1 MANFGKR
8 NLLSITRETNSG
20 LYLDGEELGEILFPG
35 RYVPR
40 DLEPDAKLDVFLY
53 RDSEDRLVATTEKPY
68 AMVGEFGY
76 LTVKH
81 VHERMGAFLDWGLSK
96 DLLLPFAEQAK
107 PLDAGNRVIV
117 AVCIDPNTDRIMA
130 SGRIVDHLSK
140 EPPPYTQGQSVKLL
154 VTGESPLG
162 YSAIVEHAHLGLFY
176 RSELSAPMVVG
187 QRIDGFVRE
196 VRPDGKID
204 LGLDEMGYGRI
215 APLTDQIIAALKGA
229 GGRLNYDDDST
240 PDEIRQR
247 FGTSKKAFKQALGN
261 LFRERRIAF
270 MHPGI
275 QIVEQ

>member
-20 LYLDGEELGEILFPG
+20 LYLDGEELGEILLPG

-68 AMVGEFGY
+68 AMVGEFAY

-81 VHERMGAFLDWGLSK
+81 IHERMGAFLDWGLSK

-117 AVCIDPNTDRIMA
+117 AVSIDPNTDRIMA

-140 EPPPYTQGQSVKLL
+140 EPPSYTQGQSVKLL

-162 YSAIVEHAHLGLFY
+162 YNAIVEHAHLGLFY

>member
-1 MANFGKR
+1 
-8 NLLSITRETNSG
+8 
-20 LYLDGEELGEILFPG
+20 
-35 RYVPR
+35 
-40 DLEPDAKLDVFLY
+40 
-53 RDSEDRLVATTEKPY
+53 
-68 AMVGEFGY
+68 
-76 LTVKH
+76 VKH

-96 DLLLPFAEQAK
+96 DLLLPFVEQAK

>member
-1 MANFGKR
+1 M
-8 NLLSITRETNSG
+8 
-20 LYLDGEELGEILFPG
+20 
-35 RYVPR
+35 
-40 DLEPDAKLDVFLY
+40 
-53 RDSEDRLVATTEKPY
+53 
-68 AMVGEFGY
+68 
-76 LTVKH
+76 
-81 VHERMGAFLDWGLSK
+81 
-96 DLLLPFAEQAK
+96 
-107 PLDAGNRVIV
+107 
-117 AVCIDPNTDRIMA
+117 
-130 SGRIVDHLSK
+130 
-140 EPPPYTQGQSVKLL
+140 
-154 VTGESPLG
+154 
-162 YSAIVEHAHLGLFY
+162 
-176 RSELSAPMVVG
+176 
-187 QRIDGFVRE
+187 RE

>member
-1 MANFGKR
+1 
-8 NLLSITRETNSG
+8 
-20 LYLDGEELGEILFPG
+20 
-35 RYVPR
+35 
-40 DLEPDAKLDVFLY
+40 
-53 RDSEDRLVATTEKPY
+53 
-68 AMVGEFGY
+68 
-76 LTVKH
+76 
-81 VHERMGAFLDWGLSK
+81 
-96 DLLLPFAEQAK
+96 
-107 PLDAGNRVIV
+107 
-117 AVCIDPNTDRIMA
+117 MA

>member
-20 LYLDGEELGEILFPG
+20 LYLDGEELGEILLPG
-35 RYVPR
+35 RYVPQ

-68 AMVGEFGY
+68 AMVGEFAY

-117 AVCIDPNTDRIMA
+117 AVSIDPNTDRIMA

-140 EPPPYTQGQSVKLL
+140 EPPSYTQGQSVKLL

-162 YSAIVEHAHLGLFY
+162 YNAIVEHAHLGLFY